1 MTFGAIGVVLITG
14 VIIFSQAKTN
24 SIETPQD
31 IHSHVKIE
39 EAPPKLETSPDFT
52 PSAPAAPTAPLKTFV
67 VKGVVTFEGVVPQG
81 KKLNLPSGCKRPGS
95 GDVYSNEV
103 IVNSGKV
110 QNVLVR
116 VMKGQEGLV
125 STPVPSDEVI
135 LDQKGCMYT
144 PRVVGARVGQKVTF
158 LNSDPIFHNVRSVTN
173 LNQRFNVAM
182 PKKDQR
188 ETRVFNK
195 PELFLQAKCSVHPWM
210 GAYVAI
216 MDHSFF
222 AVTNSK
228 GEFSIPLL
236 PPGNYTLEAWHEVF
250 GTLTQDITISETGVS
265 EVKFNF
271 KK

>member
-1 MTFGAIGVVLITG
+1 
-14 VIIFSQAKTN
+14 
-24 SIETPQD
+24 
-31 IHSHVKIE
+31 
-39 EAPPKLETSPDFT
+39 
-52 PSAPAAPTAPLKTFV
+52 

-95 GDVYSNEV
+95 ADVYSNEV

-116 VMKGQEGLV
+116 VMKGHEGLV
-125 STPVPSDEVI
+125 STLVPSEEVI